1 MILFR
6 LVMQDGTVD
15 GTYEELRRET
25 GDQRLVRLVTS
36 DGPPRL
42 TGLMLAGCEGN
53 QYTYR
58 YDGTAISTPQLFA
71 LLSGIPGIR
80 DIRMEP
86 EHIESVISGLY
97 QKWSA
102 EAE

>member
-1 MILFR
+1 M
-6 LVMQDGTVD
+6 
-15 GTYEELRRET
+15 
-25 GDQRLVRLVTS
+25 RLVTS
-36 DGPPRL
+36 DEPPRL
-42 TGLMLAGCEGN
+42 PGLTLAERDGDH
-53 QYTYR
+53 YTYR
-58 YDGTAISTPQLFA
+58 YDGAELSTPRLFA

-86 EHIESVISGLY
+86 ENIETVIAGLY